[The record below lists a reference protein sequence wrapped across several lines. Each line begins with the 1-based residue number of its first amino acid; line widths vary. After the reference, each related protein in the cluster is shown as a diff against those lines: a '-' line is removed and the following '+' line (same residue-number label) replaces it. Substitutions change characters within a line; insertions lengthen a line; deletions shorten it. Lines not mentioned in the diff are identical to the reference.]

1 MMQNDDNLKKRALG
15 MLSDKR
21 RLHTEGVRKTAK
33 ELCEIYGADAGKTDL
48 AVCCHDIYRG
58 RQTEEL
64 DELID
69 RYDIPDRYKGN
80 ANLSHGKIAA
90 AVMENEFGISDRQIL
105 DAVSY
110 HTTGRAGMSVLEMIV
125 FLAEMLFIPCEDTI
139 YTWQEAITPLR
150 GTLLPRRDTFTSGRC
165 PREPCW
171 AHTSPSWLPGRRPC
185 QIRVPPR
192 RPRTESSHWSQ
203 YHTSCRRR
211 QSGCHQRK

>member
-1 MMQNDDNLKKRALG
+1 MLLSTPSRRCGQIMPRVCTAVRSFQILFLKIRKNGTGAESGLPPSAPCLFRCNG
-15 MLSDKR
+15 RIKR
-21 RLHTEGVRKTAK
+21 RKVHCRGCVKKETASGDFF
-33 ELCEIYGADAGKTDL
+33 I
-48 AVCCHDIYRG
+48 R
-58 RQTEEL
+58 
-64 DELID
+64 
-69 RYDIPDRYKGN
+69 
-80 ANLSHGKIAA
+80 S
-90 AVMENEFGISDRQIL
+90 
-105 DAVSY
+105 DAVFIY
-110 HTTGRAGMSVLEMIV
+110 CFQLFPKTEMIV
-125 FLAEMLFIPCEDTI
+125 FLAEMLFIPGEDTI

-211 QSGCHQRK
+211 QNGCHQRK